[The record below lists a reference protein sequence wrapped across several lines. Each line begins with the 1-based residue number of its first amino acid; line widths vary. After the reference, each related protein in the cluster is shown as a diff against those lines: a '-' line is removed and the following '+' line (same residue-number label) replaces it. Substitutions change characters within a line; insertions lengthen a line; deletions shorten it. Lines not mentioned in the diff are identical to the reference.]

1 MGDLTP
7 NKLQAHEILCGH
19 AVCRPDNLG
28 TKSIFMKAER
38 KGAEYV
44 HHYLIQISIV
54 KLINLALIYIDP
66 EEILID
72 KGYIPTFK
80 LASTNAHK
88 EPDIGHIFKNNNG
101 TFLKVTEAPKSQKM
115 FAFIDINSGEVKR
128 RQERNITK
136 VYDSWKII
144 NIT

>member
-1 MGDLTP
+1 MGDF
-7 NKLQAHEILCGH
+7 KLNRRQAHEILCGH
-19 AVCRPDNLG
+19 AVCRPNNMD
-28 TKSIFMKAER
+28 TKSFFMKAER
-38 KGAEYV
+38 KGAEYI
-44 HHYLIQISIV
+44 HHYLIQVSLV
-54 KLINLALIYIDP
+54 KSINLALIYIDP

-72 KGYIPTFK
+72 WGFIPTFE
-80 LASTNAHK
+80 LSCTNAYK